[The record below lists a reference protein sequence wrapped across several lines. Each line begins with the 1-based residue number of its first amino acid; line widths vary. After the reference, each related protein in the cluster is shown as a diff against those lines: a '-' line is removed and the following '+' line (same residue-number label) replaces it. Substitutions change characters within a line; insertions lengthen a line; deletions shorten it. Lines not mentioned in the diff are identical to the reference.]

1 MTVATAKRSR
11 TGQRVRVAGLVIRPH
26 RPPTK
31 SGKTVVFFTLED
43 ETGLLDATMFERV
56 YHRCGAAVFT
66 QPVVTLGGRLD
77 WRGSAAAPA
86 ALVVEEV
93 ESWEMAPTADFA
105 DCADSCVGT
114 WVPTQRTTIAPRTL
128 RQALAPTNG
137 RDDSIFAG

>member
-56 YHRCGAAVFT
+56 YQRCGAAVFT

-77 WRGSAAAPA
+77 RRGSPSAPA

-93 ESWEMAPTADFA
+93 APSARELKVES
-105 DCADSCVGT
+105 
-114 WVPTQRTTIAPRTL
+114 
-128 RQALAPTNG
+128 
-137 RDDSIFAG
+137 